1 MTADLDIYRTAKVLI
16 DRYGDG
22 ASLHAASR
30 ADELLD
36 KGDME
41 GRAVWIR
48 IQEAMLELLKEAPGD
63 GEAVH

>member
-1 MTADLDIYRTAKVLI
+1 LKDLDIYRTAKVLI

-22 ASLHAASR
+22 ASLHAAGR

-41 GRAVWIR
+41 GRRVWLRVHEAV
-48 IQEAMLELLKEAPGD
+48 LELVKETPGE
-63 GEAVH
+63 GEATH